1 MNLILS
7 ALPLQIYSAIII
19 TVVLS
24 IIIIIVGCCIKRVKP
39 EDKVPVWMIPFIILI
54 DLINKMSK
62 ENLGKF
68 WKTYAP
74 YFLTLAIY
82 LFISNIAGIFGLS
95 SPTSYILVNAV
106 LAIITFFIIQITAI
120 ASNGFGNYIKG
131 FFEPIFILFPINL
144 MSEVTLPISL
154 ALRLLG
160 NIMSGAV
167 LSKMIIGLAGW
178 ASIPFL
184 PIFNLIFDIFFGLIQ
199 TAVFLLLSIMFTG
212 MKVSEKDMI
221 IEETK

>member
-39 EDKVPVWMIPFIILI
+39 EDKVPVWMVPFIILV
-54 DLINKMSK
+54 DMINKISK

-95 SPTSYILVNAV
+95 SPTSYLLVNAV
-106 LAIITFFIIQITAI
+106 LAIITFFIIQIIVCLYT
-120 ASNGFGNYIKG
+120 N
-131 FFEPIFILFPINL
+131 
-144 MSEVTLPISL
+144 
-154 ALRLLG
+154 
-160 NIMSGAV
+160 
-167 LSKMIIGLAGW
+167 
-178 ASIPFL
+178 
-184 PIFNLIFDIFFGLIQ
+184 
-199 TAVFLLLSIMFTG
+199 
-212 MKVSEKDMI
+212 
-221 IEETK
+221 